1 MLLLEE
7 WGTCFALGAVLS
19 LWLTAR
25 LCTSS
30 CRFLLQIKHI
40 LFNVCKEV
48 AEHVETNL
56 LSIKIW
62 VFFGF
67 FFTVFRQIFCDSA
80 VPCGWSTVCAG
91 CSSGLLRWAAL
102 LDLHCAT
109 ASCLLVFPELNPT
122 ESGPHVHQALER
134 GFAGMHSEETWYGGF
149 PHGNPVRQLK
159 QPRQLSLFPMQTA
172 SEQFKPQQFAA
183 FLNGGFF
190 CV

>member
-62 VFFGF
+62 VFFF
-67 FFTVFRQIFCDSA
+67 FFFLQFSGRFSVILLFPA
-80 VPCGWSTVCAG
+80 AG
-91 CSSGLLRWAAL
+91 AQCVLAAAL
-102 LDLHCAT
+102 GCCVGQHCWT
-109 ASCLLVFPELNPT
+109 CIVPLLPACWFSLSLIQQKVVLVCT
-122 ESGPHVHQALER
+122 KHWSVALQ
-134 GFAGMHSEETWYGGF
+134 GCTVKKPGMVGF
-149 PHGNPVRQLK
+149 PMGTL
-159 QPRQLSLFPMQTA
+159 
-172 SEQFKPQQFAA
+172 
-183 FLNGGFF
+183 
-190 CV
+190 

>member
-7 WGTCFALGAVLS
+7 WGTCLALGAVLS

-62 VFFGF
+62 VFFF
-67 FFTVFRQIFCDSA
+67 FYSFQVD
-80 VPCGWSTVCAG
+80 
-91 CSSGLLRWAAL
+91 
-102 LDLHCAT
+102 
-109 ASCLLVFPELNPT
+109 
-122 ESGPHVHQALER
+122 
-134 GFAGMHSEETWYGGF
+134 
-149 PHGNPVRQLK
+149 
-159 QPRQLSLFPMQTA
+159 
-172 SEQFKPQQFAA
+172 
-183 FLNGGFF
+183 FL
-190 CV
+190 